1 MHLKIKLPETGE
13 CLIKVGDSVDFSTP
27 FVLVNKAVEV
37 QIPIAQKLGIKP
49 DKIFRHLKKFVGEKL
64 AKGDVI
70 AAKKSLFSTQKIHA
84 PSEGLIKEID
94 HEKGVLVVEI
104 SSDEKNNINC
114 YFKGHVHEI
123 VDGTVTIKVS
133 KGIEVPLKKTEANF
147 GGAVFYFKTPEIA
160 DKVSAEDIS
169 DRVVI
174 AEELGDFHQTKM
186 EAMGGR
192 GFVTLINL
200 NDKSSVP
207 HAMIKQ
213 IEDMKKI
220 FEHEYPYCL
229 IDSEYSKIYFYS

>member
-94 HEKGVLVVEI
+94 H
-104 SSDEKNNINC
+104 
-114 YFKGHVHEI
+114 
-123 VDGTVTIKVS
+123 
-133 KGIEVPLKKTEANF
+133 
-147 GGAVFYFKTPEIA
+147 
-160 DKVSAEDIS
+160 
-169 DRVVI
+169 
-174 AEELGDFHQTKM
+174 
-186 EAMGGR
+186 
-192 GFVTLINL
+192 
-200 NDKSSVP
+200 
-207 HAMIKQ
+207 
-213 IEDMKKI
+213 
-220 FEHEYPYCL
+220 
-229 IDSEYSKIYFYS
+229 